1 MSKVKFNWK
10 KLGGAAALAL
20 GTSIAAAPTMAGQ
33 FYASCYTS
41 DKAII
46 EECASGIADL
56 VTDRFTDRFSANA
69 YKLFIASSSMVVGA
83 KDYGATA
90 TVGVVKRHTDDLF
103 PMRRQ
108 THMLTGTTNDG
119 GRPGPILLHEAEVW
133 VVRDAVKAIMESCA
147 VTPNCDVH
155 EER

>member
-1 MSKVKFNWK
+1 MSKIKFSWK
-10 KLGGAAALAL
+10 KLGGAAVLAL
-20 GTSIAAAPTMAGQ
+20 GTSIAAAPAMAGQ

-41 DKAII
+41 DETII

-69 YKLFIASSSMVVGA
+69 YKLFISSASMVMGTQG
-83 KDYGATA
+83 YGATA
-90 TVGVVKRHTDDLF
+90 TVGVVKRQTDVLF
-103 PMRRQ
+103 PMRSQ
-108 THMLTGTTNDG
+108 THILTGTTNDG
-119 GRPGPILLHEAEVW
+119 SRPGLILLHEAEVW

-155 EER
+155 DER